1 MMRIFLAESDPELRV
16 GLQFLINQQPG
27 IQVIGIADNGND
39 LPSQL
44 VASRPDVIVL
54 DWKLPG
60 KPIVEL
66 LADIQTI
73 DLPLKIIAISTYP
86 QDEFEAKVAG
96 VDIFATKTNTPKKLI
111 ELLGTMKSEIST
123 TPQALPKES
132 DNVKKR
138 LYI

>member
-1 MMRIFLAESDPELRV
+1 MMRIFLAEPDPELRV
-16 GLQFLINQQPG
+16 SLQFLINQQPG

-66 LADIQTI
+66 LAGIQTL
-73 DLPLKIIAISTYP
+73 DLPLKIISISTYP
-86 QDEFEAKVAG
+86 QDEFEARVAG
-96 VDIFATKTNTPKKLI
+96 VDIFATKANTPKKLI
-111 ELLGTMKSEIST
+111 ELLGIMKSVLIKSSPSST
-123 TPQALPKES
+123 KEE
-132 DNVKKR
+132 
-138 LYI
+138 